1 VIAERRV
8 ALAGMDQTDFD
19 TESFTPAGPDSYGRF
34 MRVRVMDMWMHEQD
48 VRQAVGRP
56 GHEDGRAP
64 QAALDEM
71 TAALGYV
78 VGKRA
83 GAPPGSRVRFE
94 LTGPMARR
102 VDVEVGD
109 RARVVDALAGDPTV
123 TLTLPGHLFTRLCG
137 GRGADPATVVVDGDP
152 GLGEAIVTHMGF
164 MI

>member
-1 VIAERRV
+1 
-8 ALAGMDQTDFD
+8 
-19 TESFTPAGPDSYGRF
+19 
-34 MRVRVMDMWMHEQD
+34 MDMWMHEQD
-48 VRQAVGRP
+48 IREAVGRP
-56 GHEDGRAP
+56 GHEDGQAP
-64 QAALDEM
+64 QATLDEM

-94 LTGPMARR
+94 LTGSMARR

-109 RARVVDALAGDPTV
+109 RARVVEALAGDPTV

-137 GRGADPATVVVDGDP
+137 GRGADAAAVEVDGDS
-152 GLGEAIVTHMGF
+152 GLGEAIVTRMGF